1 MLVMQ
6 AITISKIYFLQ
17 IKSWFS
23 WFFLYSIFF
32 PVGSIF
38 FIRVLGNN
46 SDPLRLV
53 AGASVLS
60 ISIVSI
66 NATAYWIMTD
76 RFQKRIQLITTMP
89 IHQYIYFSGI
99 IVVSVVQSV
108 INVHVLLA
116 VLKIFG
122 FTFKYSFGV
131 IGAILITSC
140 LFSVFG
146 ILIGKGAKD
155 ASHGSLLMNL
165 FGTGAV
171 LICPIFY
178 SISVLPEFIGKIVAF
193 FPYTLAYRAFYHL
206 FG

>member
-1 MLVMQ
+1 MLVTQ

-38 FIRVLGNN
+38 FIKILGNH

-76 RFQKRIQLITTMP
+76 RFQKKIQLLKTLPMN
-89 IHQYIYFSGI
+89 QYIYYAGI
-99 IVVSVVQSV
+99 IIVSVVQSLV
-108 INVHVLLA
+108 NVNVL
-116 VLKIFG
+116 
-122 FTFKYSFGV
+122 
-131 IGAILITSC
+131 
-140 LFSVFG
+140 
-146 ILIGKGAKD
+146 
-155 ASHGSLLMNL
+155 
-165 FGTGAV
+165 
-171 LICPIFY
+171 
-178 SISVLPEFIGKIVAF
+178 
-193 FPYTLAYRAFYHL
+193 
-206 FG
+206 